1 MDALLVVHF
10 LTRPF
15 GDNHSLGTSISDCL
29 ELINERWVLEMRH
42 ELREGNKCMDRLANL
57 AQDLALGVVLPHTPP
72 ISILSLLQVDACV
85 KR

>member
-15 GDNHSLGTSISDCL
+15 GHNHSLGTSISDCL
-29 ELINERWVLEMRH
+29 ELINERWVHEMRH
-42 ELREGNKCMDRLANL
+42 DLREGNKCMDRLANL

-72 ISILSLLQVDACV
+72 MSILSLLQ
-85 KR
+85 